1 MNVYVLQV
9 WVEID
14 LMAAWMLDGVYA
26 TEQAA
31 RDAAKAKGVGDD
43 DMSITAF
50 PVNG

>member
-1 MNVYVLQV
+1 MVFYVYRLEMWCEPQGE
-9 WVEID
+9 W
-14 LMAAWMLDGVYA
+14 LSCGLYA